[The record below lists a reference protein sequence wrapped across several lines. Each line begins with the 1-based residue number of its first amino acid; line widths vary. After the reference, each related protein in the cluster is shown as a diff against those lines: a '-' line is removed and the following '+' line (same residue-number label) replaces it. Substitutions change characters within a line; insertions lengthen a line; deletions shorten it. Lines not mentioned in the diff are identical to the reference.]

1 MYMQLLW
8 CKAAS
13 CGKVAWKET
22 QVTGIIATFRLQYE
36 HDYEYEFSVLSTRF
50 SFGGRKF
57 LRCASSELKTR
68 SRSRPR
74 TPI

>member
-22 QVTGIIATFRLQYE
+22 QVTGIQLLELQETLVCELNTVEVAE
-36 HDYEYEFSVLSTRF
+36 HFEMWGTH
-50 SFGGRKF
+50 
-57 LRCASSELKTR
+57 
-68 SRSRPR
+68 
-74 TPI
+74 

>member
-22 QVTGIIATFRLQYE
+22 KVIGILRELQETLFYKLNTVEVAEHFGNMWGAHERGAKYKHTFTFPKWAL
-36 HDYEYEFSVLSTRF
+36 HDS
-50 SFGGRKF
+50 
-57 LRCASSELKTR
+57 
-68 SRSRPR
+68 
-74 TPI
+74 

>member
-22 QVTGIIATFRLQYE
+22 QVTGIMSLVVQVIIT
-36 HDYEYEFSVLSTRF
+36 
-50 SFGGRKF
+50 
-57 LRCASSELKTR
+57 
-68 SRSRPR
+68 
-74 TPI
+74 